1 MSATEDLFGDVEAD
15 EHADWSTGTIAPEN
29 IDFSKYDLLFFAF
42 ATPLLA
48 RRIAPTVTRMFLS
61 EIHWDTFPPGYY
73 TYIKQFKNVTLLEL
87 VNIVFH
93 SPADI
98 VRLLWSL
105 PALTQLECGLNQ
117 FRQQSALAACNRLM
131 EVKRQEA
138 CSKLVHLALWVSKL
152 NLFSACD

>member
-1 MSATEDLFGDVEAD
+1 MLEAEPLLSAFVRELYVTPADV
-15 EHADWSTGTIAPEN
+15 HAHG
-29 IDFSKYDLLFFAF
+29 FFAF

-48 RRIAPTVTRMFLS
+48 RRIAPTVRRMFLS

-87 VNIVFH
+87 VNIVFN

-152 NLFSACD
+152 NFFSACD